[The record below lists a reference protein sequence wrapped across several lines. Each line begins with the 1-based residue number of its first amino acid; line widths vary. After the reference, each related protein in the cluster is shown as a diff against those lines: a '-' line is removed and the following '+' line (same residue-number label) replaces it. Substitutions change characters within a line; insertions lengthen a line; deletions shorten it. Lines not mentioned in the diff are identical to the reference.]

1 MVSSLVRSVRDVRDQ
16 NKPLNIFSPKQED
29 MESLEIDFK
38 LKLKQ
43 ADREYFL
50 NGSSII
56 WGTIFYIRS
65 ARTGLFEGPYALD
78 EDHLASMKEW
88 LEAKMVW
95 VKAE

>member
-1 MVSSLVRSVRDVRDQ
+1 
-16 NKPLNIFSPKQED
+16 

-50 NGSSII
+50 NGNSII

-65 ARTGLFEGPYALD
+65 LRTGEFEGPYALD
-78 EDHLASMKEW
+78 EDHLSNMKEW
-88 LEAKMVW
+88 LEAEMVW
-95 VKAE
+95 VKAY